1 MLRGEAFSPRGDLMA
16 TGFVDGDSAGILVWD
31 VATRKVK
38 QTLRPGFGA
47 VFNVCF
53 SADGK
58 NLACACNEG
67 VALFDT
73 VDFHRQ
79 LFVRG
84 EDRSMVAFSPDG
96 RLLAILAPESGVVR
110 LWNIA
115 TNREIA
121 VPSVRDPSWLPF
133 VRFTPDGKRLIS
145 AGSSLVRIW
154 NLAGALEKRTLFGH
168 SGGTPGLAFSPD
180 GKLLASTGKDQA
192 VRLWDLATG
201 RVVRELRGFDRS
213 PQSVAFDPDG
223 RFLATT
229 EYVVGGVKLWE
240 VQSGEKIATV
250 PSDLGA
256 AGYGAAF
263 SPDGKQFMVCGQL
276 GLRIWNV
283 VHVGPGEDGRPRM
296 TLKETACPTGRY
308 ANSACFSPGG
318 QFLAWA
324 DSQRISLWELGTGQ
338 KRSWPAQVFPFLAL
352 SFLPDGKQ
360 LALVNQNEGKIEVR
374 DAADGQVS
382 ATFGRKELIHGR
394 SIHTALTPDGAWLAV
409 GGDKAVTVWDMNK
422 RELMFALPQ
431 ERSTIWSLAWSPDK
445 SMLAVGSSHGGLDIW
460 DLPRIKS
467 ELSRIG
473 LAW

>member
-1 MLRGEAFSPRGDLMA
+1 
-16 TGFVDGDSAGILVWD
+16 
-31 VATRKVK
+31 
-38 QTLRPGFGA
+38 
-47 VFNVCF
+47 
-53 SADGK
+53 
-58 NLACACNEG
+58 
-67 VALFDT
+67 
-73 VDFHRQ
+73 
-79 LFVRG
+79 
-84 EDRSMVAFSPDG
+84 
-96 RLLAILAPESGVVR
+96 
-110 LWNIA
+110 
-115 TNREIA
+115 
-121 VPSVRDPSWLPF
+121 
-133 VRFTPDGKRLIS
+133 
-145 AGSSLVRIW
+145 LVRIW
-154 NLAGALEKRTLFGH
+154 NLAGGLEKRTLFGH

-201 RVVRELRGFDRS
+201 RVVRELRGFDRP
-213 PQSVAFDPDG
+213 PQSVAFHPDG

-229 EYVVGGVKLWE
+229 EYVVGGVKLWD
-240 VQSGEKIATV
+240 VQSGENLATV
-250 PSDLGA
+250 PRDLGP
-256 AGYGAAF
+256 AGYGASF
-263 SPDGKQFMVCGQL
+263 SPDGKHFMVCGQL

-296 TLKETACPTGRY
+296 TLKETARPTRRY
-308 ANSACFSPGG
+308 ANSACFSPGS

-324 DSQRISLWELGTGQ
+324 DSQRISLWELDTGQ
-338 KRSWPAQVFPFLAL
+338 KRSWPAKVFPFLAL

-374 DAADGQVS
+374 DAADGQVR

-431 ERSTIWSLAWSPDK
+431 ERGTIWSLAWSPDK

-467 ELSRIG
+467 ELGRIG
-473 LAW
+473 LGW